1 VFDFSKGLP
10 ETAMK
15 KPANKKKKKR
25 SSRKRSQSDSQAR
38 AAVTAEAPDVPEE
51 EEKKPEKPPAPKKP
65 VQPVVRK
72 EPEKKKAEKKSV
84 GNYISM
90 AVQFLRDA
98 RIELKKVK
106 WPTRKELLASTAMVI
121 FLVLIAALFLGVID
135 FGLIKVIKTVVG

>member
-1 VFDFSKGLP
+1 
-10 ETAMK
+10 MK

-25 SSRKRSQSDSQAR
+25 SSRKRSQSEPQAK
-38 AAVTAEAPDVPEE
+38 AAVTEEAPALPAEE
-51 EEKKPEKPPAPKKP
+51 ERKAEKPPAPKKP

-72 EPEKKKAEKKSV
+72 EPEKKKSEKKSIK
-84 GNYISM
+84 NYFSM
-90 AVQFLRDA
+90 AVQFLREA
-98 RIELKKVK
+98 RVELKKVK